1 MNLVNRLAAL
11 GVLTLV
17 LLVGGAG
24 RARAADNHYALV
36 GIDNPTN
43 LTITYSFKWGEYGE
57 WKTYVLGP
65 GQSRWHAWTYGR
77 PNQNASPRP
86 YIRFDCDLTG
96 GVNMTEYQLTAYAA
110 PVKQYRYAN
119 EYFFRRTGGGYL
131 LDLFPE

>member
-17 LLVGGAG
+17 LLAGGAG
-24 RARAADNHYALV
+24 RVRAADNHYALV

-43 LTITYSFKWGEYGE
+43 LTITYSFKWGEDGA
-57 WKTYVLGP
+57 WKTYVLEP
-65 GQSRWHAWTYGR
+65 GERRWHAWAYAYANENR
-77 PNQNASPRP
+77 SPRP
-86 YIRFDCDLTG
+86 YIRFDCDLSSDI
-96 GVNMTEYQLTAYAA
+96 NMTEYRLTAYAA

-119 EYFFRRTGGGYL
+119 EYAFRRTGGGYL